1 MPASAADAMV
11 KAVGD
16 EVVRAIVTDHYR
28 GIVPPARWWIVWSN
42 ASGRAIESLDLRLV
56 RSPYFASSL
65 LRSRSHFCNASP
77 FINSSLVG
85 RKGAMNGSSFTR
97 GGKPRWS

>member
-28 GIVPPARWWIVWSN
+28 GIVPPAPRV
-42 ASGRAIESLDLRLV
+42 DRLV
-56 RSPYFASSL
+56 QRFEARTL
-65 LRSRSHFCNASP
+65 N
-77 FINSSLVG
+77 IWLVSTYK
-85 RKGAMNGSSFTR
+85 RPPQIPL
-97 GGKPRWS
+97 PR

>member
-28 GIVPPARWWIVWSN
+28 GIVPPAPLV
-42 ASGRAIESLDLRLV
+42 DRLV
-56 RSPYFASSL
+56 QRF
-65 LRSRSHFCNASP
+65 
-77 FINSSLVG
+77 G
-85 RKGAMNGSSFTR
+85 
-97 GGKPRWS
+97 PRD